1 MPVASEQRYLELIS
15 GRTSG
20 AAAALARAALAAA
33 EPLYATVTTLRNVLY
48 ARGVLACY
56 HLAQPVIS
64 VGNIT
69 TGGTGKT
76 PVVRWLVQRLL
87 EAGLHPA
94 VLLRGYKGGDEARLL
109 QEQLPAA
116 LIEANPSR
124 VEAAR
129 HVQARSPD
137 IDVFV
142 LDDGFQHR
150 RIRRD
155 FDLVLIDA
163 SNPFGYGHVLP
174 RGLLREPL
182 RGLNRADAFL
192 ITHVE
197 LSSGEMLQHIQ
208 QTLRRY
214 NAHAPIYRCR
224 HVHADLRDAAGN
236 VAPVESLSGRR
247 IVSFCGIGNPD
258 AFEQQLDRAGA
269 VRVASLRF
277 ADHHQYELHDLVE
290 LTDRAA
296 DLHADMIVTTEKDW
310 IKLRGLLEHA
320 PQPEQRFAA
329 RVIWRIGLTI
339 GFLNDDEAELLGQ
352 ISRAAR
358 GLSSLSLPA
367 AAPAEAAGA

>member
-1 MPVASEQRYLELIS
+1 MPSEQRYVELIS
-15 GRTSG
+15 GRASG
-20 AAAALARAALAAA
+20 AAATTLRAALAAG
-33 EPLYATVTTLRNVLY
+33 EPLYAAVTALRNLLY
-48 ARGVLACY
+48 ARGVLASY

-116 LIEANPSR
+116 VVEANPSR

-129 HVQARSPD
+129 RVQARSPD

-163 SNPFGYGHVLP
+163 SNPFGFGHVLP

-182 RGLNRADAFL
+182 RGLNRADALL

-197 LSSGEMLQHIQ
+197 LSSAEMLRQIQ
-208 QTLRRY
+208 QTLRRH

-224 HVHADLRDAAGN
+224 HVHADLRNAAGN
-236 VAPVESLSGRR
+236 VAPVEALSGRR
-247 IVSFCGIGNPD
+247 IVSFCGIGNPQ

-277 ADHHQYELHDLVE
+277 SDHHQYELHDVVE

-296 DLHADMIVTTEKDW
+296 DLHADMILTTEKDW
-310 IKLRGLLEHA
+310 IKLRGLLERA
-320 PQPEQRFAA
+320 RQPGERS
-329 RVIWRIGLTI
+329 VGSGIWRIGLRI
-339 GFLNDDEAELLGQ
+339 GFVNDDEAGLLRQ

-358 GLSSLSLPA
+358 GLSPLSLPA
-367 AAPAEAAGA
+367 AAPSAAAGA